1 MIKVGI
7 IGTGLVLGFLANPI
21 FTIISIVI
29 AIIRLIKI
37 ALD

>member
-1 MIKVGI
+1 MITVGI
-7 IGTGLVLGFLANPI
+7 IGAGAVLGLFTHPI

>member
-1 MIKVGI
+1 MITAGI
-7 IGTGLVLGFLANPI
+7 IETGLALGFLANPI

>member
-1 MIKVGI
+1 MITVGI

-21 FTIISIVI
+21 FTIILI

>member
-1 MIKVGI
+1 MITAGI
-7 IGTGLVLGFLANPI
+7 IGTGLVLGFLTNPI